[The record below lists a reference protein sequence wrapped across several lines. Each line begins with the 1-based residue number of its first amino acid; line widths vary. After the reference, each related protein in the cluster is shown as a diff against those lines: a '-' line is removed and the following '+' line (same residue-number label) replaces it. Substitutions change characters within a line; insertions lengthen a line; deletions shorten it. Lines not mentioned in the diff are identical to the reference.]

1 MKKANTMFI
10 RLSNDDLASI
20 YGGQNIYCAF
30 DPENNKTRYFVP
42 DKIGVFMTY
51 NSTAAIE
58 NTPPK
63 WGTKFE
69 NCIDLSDAEK
79 RAWKWVDNF
88 HVFSKK

>member
-1 MKKANTMFI
+1 MKKANTMFTK
-10 RLSNDDLASI
+10 LSNEDLSCI
-20 YGGQNIYCAF
+20 SGGQNIYCAF

-51 NSTAAIE
+51 NETAAIMNSPLQW
-58 NTPPK
+58 NTQ
-63 WGTKFE
+63 FE
-69 NCIDLSDAEK
+69 ECKDLEDAEK